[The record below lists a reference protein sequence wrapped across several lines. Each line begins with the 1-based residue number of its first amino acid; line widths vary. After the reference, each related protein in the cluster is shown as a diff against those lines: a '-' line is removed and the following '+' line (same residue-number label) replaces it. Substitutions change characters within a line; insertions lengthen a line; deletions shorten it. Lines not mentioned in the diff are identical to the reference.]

1 MSVTE
6 VKNEFMVVWLH
17 LGQNDESEDSV
28 RLICDAT
35 SRWSCRSVV
44 SRTQMQV
51 QVQMRKDLD
60 EVYGHIEQMR

>member
-17 LGQNDESEDSV
+17 LGQNSESEDSV
-28 RLICDAT
+28 CLICDAT
-35 SRWSCRSVV
+35 SHWSCTSVV
-44 SRTQMQV
+44 SGTQMQV

-60 EVYGHIEQMR
+60 EVYGHIEQMS